1 MYFTNKNGK
10 KIHAYTA
17 EERSLA
23 LDTSLTAL
31 AASMGYTPARSGSHY
46 YLKEMDSLIIY
57 NDKSWKRW
65 SEKGIRNGGTQI
77 DFLLE
82 FGNISSVPEAINYLL
97 AFAGKESVE
106 ARNNHTAENSAAQ
119 IRPDREKEKREFV
132 LPEKNRDC
140 RRLYAYLIKTR
151 GLSEQVVTHFMKQG
165 LIYEDAAHHNV
176 VFVGRDPQGKARY
189 AGLRG
194 TADIYGKKFKMDVPG
209 NDKNYGV
216 NIVNQDSSE
225 LKVFESVIDCM
236 SYMDITG
243 DYKSNKLV
251 LGMVADNPLEQF
263 LKDYSHIKH
272 ICFCLDN
279 DIAGRKAIYGGQA
292 GDGQPERKK
301 CGLKEKYEQKGCK
314 VSVELVPEG
323 CGKDYNEYLGY
334 LKQRAASESREGQN
348 VITQKRRGR

>member
-1 MYFTNKNGK
+1 MYYTNRNGE

-17 EERSLA
+17 RERSLA
-23 LDTSLTAL
+23 LDTSLTSL
-31 AASMGYTPARSGSHY
+31 AASMGYTPVRSGSHY

-82 FGNISSVPEAINYLL
+82 FGNMNSVPEAINYLL
-97 AFAGKESVE
+97 DFAGKGSMDV
-106 ARNNHTAENSAAQ
+106 RNNHSAENSMAETGLNRQ
-119 IRPDREKEKREFV
+119 KEKREFI
-132 LPEKNRDC
+132 LPEKNGDC

-151 GLSEQVVTHFMKQG
+151 GLSEQVVTHFVKKG

-176 VFVGRDPQGKARY
+176 VFVGRDPQGMARY

-216 NIVNQDSSE
+216 NIVNPDSSE

-243 DYKSNKLV
+243 DYQSNKLV

-263 LKDYSHIKH
+263 LKDYSHIDN

-279 DIAGRKAIYGGQA
+279 DTAGRRAVYGDQD
-292 GDGQPERKK
+292 GDVQPERKK
-301 CGLKEKYEQKGCK
+301 CGLKEKYERRGYQ

-323 CGKDYNEYLGY
+323 SGKDYNEYLGH
-334 LKQRAASESREGQN
+334 LKIRSAYESQEAQN
-348 VITQKRRGR
+348 HIIRKKRGR